1 LRLQEFSFLADENI
15 HPAVVAELRT
25 WGQHV
30 SDVRERGLQ
39 GSADASLLQ
48 IAMAENRVVITHD
61 KDFGALAIAQAEPLV
76 GIVFLRPGHIDPYF
90 TIQSLRSL
98 LTADLEL
105 HSPFVLVAK
114 RLGDSITIRIRNLQS
129 D

>member
-1 LRLQEFSFLADENI
+1 MRLREFSFLADENI

-25 WGQHV
+25 QGQDV

-39 GSADASLLQ
+39 GSADVELLQ
-48 IAMAENRVVITHD
+48 IAMTENRVVITHD
-61 KDFGALAIAQAEPLV
+61 KDFGALAIARAEPLV
-76 GIVFLRPGHIDPYF
+76 GIVFLRPGHIDPHF

-98 LTADLEL
+98 LAADLEL

-114 RLGDSITIRIRNLQS
+114 RLGDVVTIRVRHLQN